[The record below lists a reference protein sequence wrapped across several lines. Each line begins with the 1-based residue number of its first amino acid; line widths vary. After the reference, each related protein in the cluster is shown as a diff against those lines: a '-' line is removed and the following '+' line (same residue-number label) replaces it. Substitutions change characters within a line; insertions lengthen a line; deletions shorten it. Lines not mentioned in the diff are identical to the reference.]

1 MGPKITPLGLKN
13 QKFVV
18 EPKPFEVSVPLISD
32 VPPPVTLLITLVI
45 ELDSEVN
52 APDPQVPVRQVKEAM
67 SALRL
72 GAVDPKLN

>member
-1 MGPKITPLGLKN
+1 M
-13 QKFVV
+13 
-18 EPKPFEVSVPLISD
+18 PLISD